1 MARKNQ
7 TQEAKQVNPT
17 MGFLNLIPTQPE
29 VNQQVQNTDVPE
41 PEDKVQEDETAQQE
55 DEWDLGDIIDKET
68 FMKLNFPERY
78 DSLDS
83 KLASVS
89 IIYGNI
95 ARKLNIRRLLIFG
108 FLQNAKNIKKAGS
121 LKKAIP
127 LLKYNDSEE
136 DIRKGLDYTM
146 KWVGFYS
153 YMYTE
158 LILKKTNPKQF
169 IAANPFM
176 DESLIWDFLELV
188 KKENKVGYL
197 PIDKFVL
204 EIMGIDGDSKITVP
218 GSVDTD
224 NKKNIASMRNLLDIM
239 ERHLSNKLTPQDIAE
254 LKANIHNWEKDIE
267 KLSVILNNLPD
278 LDLEQTDSSK

>member
-29 VNQQVQNTDVPE
+29 VNQQVQNTNVPE
-41 PEDKVQEDETAQQE
+41 PEAKVQEAETTQRE
-55 DEWDLGDIIDKET
+55 EEWDLGDIIDKET
-68 FMKLNFPERY
+68 FMKLNFPERA
-78 DSLDS
+78 SHVT
-83 KLASVS
+83 KLASAN
-89 IIYGNI
+89 IIYLNLTE
-95 ARKLNIRRLLIFG
+95 KLDIVPSAIFS
-108 FLQNAKNIKKAGS
+108 FLQKAKNIKKAGS
-121 LKKAIP
+121 FKKAMFDESP
-127 LLKYNDSEE
+127 YRSER
-136 DIRKGLDYTM
+136 IRRGLDHTM

-158 LILKKTNPKQF
+158 LILKKTKPKQF

-176 DESLIWDFLELV
+176 NEDLVWEFLELV
-188 KKENKVGYL
+188 KEENKDGYL

-204 EIMGIDGDSKITVP
+204 EMMDIDSDSKIAVP
-218 GSVDTD
+218 GSVDTGS
-224 NKKNIASMRNLLDIM
+224 KKNIASMRNLLDIM

>member
-7 TQEAKQVNPT
+7 TQEAKQVEQQVNPT
-17 MGFLNLIPTQPE
+17 IGFLNLIPTQPE
-29 VNQQVQNTDVPE
+29 VNQQIQTNVSE
-41 PEDKVQEDETAQQE
+41 PEDNVQEAKTAQQE
-55 DEWDLGDIIDKET
+55 EEWDLGDIIDKET

-78 DSLDS
+78 DSLD
-83 KLASVS
+83 LPSVS

-95 ARKLNIRRLLIFG
+95 TRKLNIRRVLIFG

-158 LILKKTNPKQF
+158 LILKKTKPKQI

-176 DESLIWDFLELV
+176 DEGLIWEFLELV
-188 KKENKVGYL
+188 KEENKVGYL

-204 EIMGIDGDSKITVP
+204 EMMDIDGDSKIVVP

-278 LDLEQTDSSK
+278 LEQTHSSK